1 MTQREIMEK
10 NMKDLDSQVKIVED
24 QINGEEKFTWR
35 C

>member
-24 QINGEEKFTWR
+24 QINGEEKFTRR